1 MLRQRQKLI
10 GIAVAML
17 CSLFLFGMVNSSEAL
32 EILSLYSTSNEYDW
46 GNGGWHSAR
55 VEVDEGNCYVVWY
68 VGSSEDDIEY
78 HSTDWIS
85 EPNRSATFSDYLS
98 GHIIGEKHIIAAYLT
113 KYREDERLW
122 QFTPFTWYATKVYK
136 PEFEAYEQLGVG
148 GGVYLYSLDYS
159 HPYITPTGE
168 ASAYNNS
175 NAPRTV
181 FHRFRHLVTGPNHF
195 KIDRED
201 ITNGEL
207 KHIPLPDSGY
217 SASIPSRLS
226 ISIDSGEPGEIYRSQ
241 VYMRLE
247 VAGFD
252 DEKKRERKVNWFA
265 GADETF
271 VREDDE

>member
-1 MLRQRQKLI
+1 MLRLKSI

-98 GHIIGEKHIIAAYLT
+98 GHITGEKHIIAAYLI
-113 KYREDERLW
+113 KYREDLGLW
-122 QFTPFTWYATKVYK
+122 QFTLFTWYATKVYK

-168 ASAYNNS
+168 AYAYNRS
-175 NAPRTV
+175 NAPRSV
-181 FHRFRHLVTGPNHF
+181 FHKFRHKVKGPH
-195 KIDRED
+195 IDKTEKD
-201 ITNGEL
+201 ITNGEERY
-207 KHIPLPDSGY
+207 IPLPDSGY
-217 SASIPSRLS
+217 SAFVPSRLS
-226 ISIDSGEPGEIYRSQ
+226 ISIDSGEPGEKYRSQ

-247 VAGFD
+247 MIGFD
-252 DEKKRERKVNWFA
+252 DEKKRERKVDWFA
-265 GADETF
+265 GADEWF
-271 VREDDE
+271 EREDEE

>member
-1 MLRQRQKLI
+1 MLRQRQKSI
-10 GIAVAML
+10 GIALAIF
-17 CSLFLFGMVNSSEAL
+17 SLFLFGINNSSDAL
-32 EILSLYSTSNEYDW
+32 EILSLYPTANTYDW

-55 VEVDEGNCYVVWY
+55 VEVDEGDCYVSWY
-68 VGSSEDDIEY
+68 MQSSNQDIE
-78 HSTDWIS
+78 HLSTTWIS
-85 EPNRSATFSDYLS
+85 EPNRSATFGDYFS
-98 GHIIGEKHIIAAYLT
+98 GDITGEEYTIGAYLR
-113 KYREDERLW
+113 KYREDVGLW
-122 QFTPFTWYATKVYK
+122 QVTPFTTYDTKVYK
-136 PEFEAYEQLGVG
+136 PEFEAYEQLGVSG
-148 GGVYLYSLDYS
+148 SVYLYSLDYS

-168 ASAYNNS
+168 VYTYNNS

-201 ITNGEL
+201 ITNGEP

-226 ISIDSGEPGEIYRSQ
+226 ISIDSGEPDGEYRSL

-252 DEKKRERKVNWFA
+252 EKKRERKVDWFA
-265 GADETF
+265 GADEWFT
-271 VREDDE
+271 RDDEE